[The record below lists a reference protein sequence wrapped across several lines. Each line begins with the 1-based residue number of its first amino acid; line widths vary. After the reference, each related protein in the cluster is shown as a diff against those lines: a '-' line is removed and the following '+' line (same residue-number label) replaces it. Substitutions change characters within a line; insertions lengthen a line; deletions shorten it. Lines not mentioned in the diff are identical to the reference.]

1 MKKATPTKLDFLSD
15 RLLKEVEKNT
25 YIDPALYDQYSVKRG
40 LRNANGTGV
49 LVGITK
55 VASVDGYEI
64 RDGQKIAIEG
74 KLFYRGI
81 SVEDMVHNFQKENR
95 FGFEETIFLLL
106 FGSLPSKKDLD
117 AFEDIL
123 REKREFSNDFTQDV
137 LLKLPSKNVMNKLQR
152 AILSMYSYDDNAED
166 MTLENNIMQSLNI
179 ISKMPMMIA
188 YSYQMMKHYY
198 EGKSLVI
205 HNPLDNCST
214 AENMLH
220 LMRRSGTFEDAEAK
234 LLDLCLIVHAD
245 HGGGNNSAF
254 ATHVVSSTG
263 TDIYSALATAVG
275 SLKGPKHGGANHKVE
290 NMKND
295 IMQNCSYNDKTE
307 LESYLRKILNKQA
320 FDGQGLIYGLGHAVY
335 TISDPRTTIL
345 KKMAGELAEKKG
357 NTEEFELLDNI
368 ENISK
373 KIFAEREKPICANVD
388 LYSGFVYKILGIR
401 EELYTPMFA
410 LARMAGWCAH
420 RLEQIR
426 DEKIIRPAYV
436 SNINVNTYV
445 PINERKDIMI

>member
-1 MKKATPTKLDFLSD
+1 MKEKLIKLDSLSD
-15 RLLKEVEKNT
+15 KLLREVEKNT
-25 YIDPALYDQYSVKRG
+25 YIDPALYDEYSVKRG

-64 RDGQKIAIEG
+64 IDGQKIATEG
-74 KLFYRGI
+74 RLSYRGI
-81 SVEDMVHNFQKENR
+81 SIEEMINNFQKENR

-106 FGSLPSKKDLD
+106 FGSLPSRKDLD
-117 AFEDIL
+117 AFETIL
-123 REKREFSNDFTQDV
+123 RENRKFSSDFTQDV

-166 MTLENNIMQSLNI
+166 ITLENNIMQSLNI
-179 ISKMPMMIA
+179 ISKLPMMIA
-188 YSYQMMKHYY
+188 YSFQMMKHYY
-198 EGKSLVI
+198 EGRSLVI
-205 HNPLDNCST
+205 HNPLDNSST

-220 LMRRSGTFEDAEAK
+220 LMRGDGEFTDIEAK

-263 TDIYSALATAVG
+263 TDIYSALSTAIG

-290 NMKND
+290 SMKDD
-295 IMQNCSYNDKTE
+295 IRRNCNYNDKAE
-307 LESYLRKILNKQA
+307 LENYLRKILNKQV
-320 FDGQGLIYGLGHAVY
+320 FDGKGLIYGMGHAVY

-357 NTEEFELLDNI
+357 SMEEFELLHNI

-373 KIFAEREKPICANVD
+373 KIFKEESDKPICANVD
-388 LYSGFVYKILGIR
+388 LYSGFVYKILGIE

-436 SNINVNTYV
+436 SNINVNTYI
-445 PINERKDIMI
+445 PISERKNIMM

>member
-1 MKKATPTKLDFLSD
+1 MKEKSIKLDSISD
-15 RLLKEVEKNT
+15 KLLKEVEKNT
-25 YIDPALYDQYSVKRG
+25 YIDPALYDEYSVKRG

-64 RDGQKIAIEG
+64 VDGQKIATEG
-74 KLFYRGI
+74 RLSYRGI
-81 SVEDMVHNFQKENR
+81 SIEEMIDNFQKENR

-106 FGSLPSKKDLD
+106 FGSLPSRKDLD
-117 AFEDIL
+117 TFETIL
-123 REKREFSNDFTQDV
+123 RENRKFSSDFTQDV

-152 AILSMYSYDDNAED
+152 AVLSMYSYDDNAD
-166 MTLENNIMQSLNI
+166 DITLENNIIQSLNI

-188 YSYQMMKHYY
+188 YSFQMMKHYY
-198 EGKSLVI
+198 EGRSLVI
-205 HNPLDNCST
+205 HNPLDNSST

-220 LMRRSGTFEDAEAK
+220 LMRGDGKFTDIEAK

-263 TDIYSALATAVG
+263 TDIYSALSTAIG

-290 NMKND
+290 TMKDD
-295 IMQNCSYNDKTE
+295 IMANCKYNDKAE
-307 LESYLRKILNKQA
+307 LENYLRKILNKQV
-320 FDGQGLIYGLGHAVY
+320 FDAKGLIYGMGHAVY

-345 KKMAGELAEKKG
+345 KKMAGELAEQKG
-357 NTEEFELLDNI
+357 RMEEFELLDNI

-373 KIFAEREKPICANVD
+373 RIFKEEYDKAICANVD
-388 LYSGFVYKILGIR
+388 LYSGFVYKILDIE

-436 SNINVNTYV
+436 SNININTYI
-445 PINERKDIMI
+445 PISERKNITI